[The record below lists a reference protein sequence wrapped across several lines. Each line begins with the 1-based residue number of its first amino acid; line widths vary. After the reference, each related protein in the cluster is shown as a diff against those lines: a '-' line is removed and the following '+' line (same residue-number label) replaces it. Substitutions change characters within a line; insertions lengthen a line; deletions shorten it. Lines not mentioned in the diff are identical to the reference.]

1 MQTLTGKFV
10 RGMVIGGVT
19 YTGFEIRESDTEDM
33 MEAELEATKQGGGV
47 ETPIIFNAQMM
58 LRQLTKVTSDDGQEF
73 AGPFTTNM
81 LKKLKPI
88 DYRALRNKQVE
99 LDALGEA
106 V

>member
-1 MQTLTGKFV
+1 MQSATGKFV
-10 RGMVIGGVT
+10 RGMQIGGVT
-19 YTGFEIRESDTEDM
+19 YTGFEMREADTGDM
-33 MEAELEATKQGGGV
+33 MDAELEAAKQGGGV

-58 LRQLTKVTSDDGQEF
+58 LRQLVKVTSDDGQEF
-73 AGPFTTNM
+73 NGPFTTNM

-99 LDALGEA
+99 IDALGEA

>member
-1 MQTLTGKFV
+1 MQTISGTFV
-10 RGMVIGGVT
+10 RGMLIGGVT
-19 YTGFEIRESDTEDM
+19 YTGFEIREADTEDM
-33 MEAELEATKQGGGV
+33 MEAELEAAKQGGGV

-58 LRQLTKVTSDDGQEF
+58 LRQLAKVTTVDGQEF

-81 LKKLKPI
+81 MKKLKPV

-106 V
+106 G